1 MSAAEPLQPAHC
13 RRTAGALP
21 ALAPHGPQSQST
33 APRAP
38 HARSRMARQGG
49 TASDEE
55 SCERTT
61 RCPTSRGARREGGR
75 AVGGGNGD
83 ARASSGSRQCHA
95 RCPRPAQLPWQRLA
109 IVSWLELVLRPRTLC
124 PRRQLP
130 PHGGWASSARRWA
143 ARAGGDVEVPA
154 AAAAAVAQSLCGG
167 GARKRSAAVG
177 SPWTVSV
184 VTSVC
189 DRTC

>member
-1 MSAAEPLQPAHC
+1 MLRSRC
-13 RRTAGALP
+13 SRRAAGALP
-21 ALAPHGPQSQST
+21 AHC
-33 APRAP
+33 PRLRHTVRRASLLRRER
-38 HARSRMARQGG
+38 HTRGSRMARQGG
-49 TASDEE
+49 AASDEE

-75 AVGGGNGD
+75 VVGGGNGD

-167 GARKRSAAVG
+167 GARKRSVEEKCG
-177 SPWTVSV
+177 RRKPMDRECCYKSV
-184 VTSVC
+184 
-189 DRTC
+189 